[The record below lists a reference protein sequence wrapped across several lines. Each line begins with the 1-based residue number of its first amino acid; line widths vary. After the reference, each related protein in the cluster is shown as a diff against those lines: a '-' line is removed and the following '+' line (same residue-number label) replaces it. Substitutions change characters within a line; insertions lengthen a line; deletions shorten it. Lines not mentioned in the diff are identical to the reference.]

1 MVENIYKENILDHY
15 RNPRNKRQMIGASFH
30 KKECNSFCGD
40 EVDLFVKLFTDDTV
54 KEVSFIGIGCAIS
67 QAAASLLTEQLPG
80 RRAEDIMRMG
90 GREAKELLGIELNA
104 IRVKCALLPLRAFQE
119 GWRIY
124 HDTAQQK

>member
-1 MVENIYKENILDHY
+1 MDDIYKENILDHY

-30 KKECNSFCGD
+30 KKEFNAFCGD
-40 EVDLFVKLFTDDTV
+40 EVELFASITADGVIREISFTGT
-54 KEVSFIGIGCAIS
+54 GCAIS